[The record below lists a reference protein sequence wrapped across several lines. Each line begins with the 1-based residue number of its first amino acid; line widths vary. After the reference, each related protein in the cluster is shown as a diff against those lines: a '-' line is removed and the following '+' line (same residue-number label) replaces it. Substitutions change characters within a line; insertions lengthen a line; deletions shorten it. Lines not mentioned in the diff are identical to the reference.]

1 MTTHLE
7 HAANQAA
14 TDLHQ
19 HVAVKIGKTTRA
31 DLDLARMLRALRRD
45 SGPAPAHDGYPAGG
59 DGNEV
64 RSTAELTSVEAAAEQ
79 RIYGRP
85 VSDPHHDLT
94 EQALSYLLHAAR
106 SLSAW
111 RHTLNAID
119 DLVDQRPAIGRSEAV
134 CCEPTCEDVAE
145 PGRQGRC
152 AACAKWRQR
161 YAEGNPNGTYSPVP
175 ANLIEE
181 RVTERAKR
189 RVHVT
194 GPLAVP

>member
-19 HVAVKIGKTTRA
+19 HIAAKIGKTTQA
-31 DLDLARMLRALRRD
+31 DLDLARTLRALRRD

-79 RIYGRP
+79 LIYGRP

-94 EQALSYLLHAAR
+94 EQALSYLLDAAR

-119 DLVDQRPAIGRSEAV
+119 DLTDQRPAIGRSEAV
-134 CCEPTCEDVAE
+134 CCEPICEDVAE
-145 PGRQGRC
+145 PGRRGRC
-152 AACAKWRQR
+152 SACALWRSR
-161 YAEGNPNGTYSPVP
+161 FLSESPNALCPPVP
-175 ANLIEE
+175 EQIIAE
-181 RVTERAKR
+181 RVANREKR
-189 RVHVT
+189 RVHIT
-194 GPLAVP
+194 GPLAVQ

>member
-7 HAANQAA
+7 NAANQAA

-19 HVAVKIGKTTRA
+19 HIAVKIGKTTRA
-31 DLDLARMLRALRRD
+31 DLDLARTLRALRRD
-45 SGPAPAHDGYPAGG
+45 AGPGPAHDGYPAGG

-79 RIYGRP
+79 LIYGRP

-94 EQALSYLLHAAR
+94 EQALSYLLDAAR
-106 SLSAW
+106 CLSAW

-119 DLVDQRPAIGRSEAV
+119 DLIDERPPIGRSEAV

-145 PGRQGRC
+145 PSRQGRC
-152 AACAKWRQR
+152 PACSLWRR
-161 YAEGNPNGTYSPVP
+161 RFVRDFPNALCPPVP
-175 ANLIEE
+175 AHLIEA

-194 GPLAVP
+194 GPLAV